1 MKRIGVTGHRDIPP
15 EAFEEIRDRLRAL
28 LCGHDGSLEAL
39 SSLATGAD
47 QLFAAIALE
56 CGAALTVVIPS
67 GDYET
72 GFADA
77 AELARYRGL
86 KRRASQEVDLGYPH
100 STDEA
105 YYAAGAYIADNCDRL
120 VAVWDGLPARGLGG
134 TGDIVQYA
142 RGLGR
147 PVTVIWRDGV
157 RRS

>member
-1 MKRIGVTGHRDIPP
+1 MKRIGVTGHRDIPA
-15 EAFEEIRDRLRAL
+15 EAFAEIHDRLRSV

-47 QLFAAIALE
+47 QLFASIALD

-86 KRRASQEVDLGYPH
+86 KRRASQEVALGYPH
-100 STDEA
+100 STNEA

-142 RGLGR
+142 RSLGR
-147 PVTVIWRDGV
+147 PVTVIWRDGT
-157 RRS
+157 RRA

>member
-15 EAFEEIRDRLRAL
+15 DAVEEIRDRLRAV
-28 LCGHDGSLEAL
+28 LCDHDGSLEAL

-47 QLFAAIALE
+47 QLFASIALD
-56 CGAALTVVIPS
+56 CGASLTVVIPS
-67 GDYET
+67 GDYER
-72 GFADA
+72 GFANA

-86 KRRASQEVDLGYPH
+86 KRRASQEVALDYPH

-105 YYAAGAYIADNCDRL
+105 YYAAGAYIADHCDRL

-147 PVTVIWRDGV
+147 PVTVVWRDGA
-157 RRS
+157 RRA